1 MVVYQDFLLE
11 CDFER
16 HFQLEVSLKLVQ
28 SKDAEG
34 EKREK
39 PSRVIFFLSQLNIG
53 SMLNLLYMKPSE
65 IVKWSIQTIEIG
77 QKLNQ
82 YTDRY
87 RNFYGVMSPKN

>member
-16 HFQLEVSLKLVQ
+16 HFQFEVSLKFVQ

-39 PSRVIFFLSQLNIG
+39 PS
-53 SMLNLLYMKPSE
+53 
-65 IVKWSIQTIEIG
+65 
-77 QKLNQ
+77 
-82 YTDRY
+82 
-87 RNFYGVMSPKN
+87 